1 MNTVSTRSRGFT
13 LIEMMV
19 ALAALAIVV
28 VFATPVLQNNAARS
42 DMKEATDQIA
52 QAFLQAKNAA
62 RINNSN
68 VRLTLTTNEMGNR
81 VTFAFDNGSS
91 ISDSGQM
98 LPAVVLPE
106 TVSVIT
112 ETPEFVFSRLGV
124 VNTTGSIALV
134 STARSELSSTVAINT
149 LMGHAITSFDSLNG

>member
-28 VFATPVLQNNAARS
+28 VFATPVLQNAAARS
-42 DMKEATDQIA
+42 DMQEATDQVA

-62 RINNSN
+62 RINNSK
-68 VRLTLTTNEMGNR
+68 VRLTLTTNEMANR
-81 VTFAFDNGSS
+81 ITFEFANGSS

-98 LPAVVLPE
+98 LPVVVLPE

-112 ETPEFVFSRLGV
+112 ETPEFVFSGLGV
-124 VNTTGSIALV
+124 VNTTGTIALV
-134 STARSELSSTVAINT
+134 STARSGLSSTVAINT
-149 LMGHAITSFDSLNG
+149 LMGRATSSIDSLNG